1 MRAPQEFFC
10 VGSALYPR
18 PIPYEIC
25 PEIRSTQCSISTCLK
40 MCIFWKFRKMSKTS
54 VVKGLFQQWLTN
66 CDPKPWQIRCQS
78 DYWDFKPKS
87 IRFGVNLTILQNKE
101 LCRVAWSPKYSKS
114 VSKNP
119 KNEWMKIFFHGVFC
133 ICLQLRSAFEGVLR
147 KSHKKSQLS
156 SISCFVHFR
165 NNFWPTPFLHF
176 LAAGLIFQHF

>member
-1 MRAPQEFFC
+1 MFSDQFLQAVVNGNRLFWQKLKRAPQEFFC

-101 LCRVAWSPKYSKS
+101 WCRVAWSPKYSKMS
-114 VSKNP
+114 P
-119 KNEWMKIFFHGVFC
+119 KIQKMSEWIYFSMGFF
-133 ICLQLRSAFEGVLR
+133 AFVYNSGVLSR
-147 KSHKKSQLS
+147 
-156 SISCFVHFR
+156 
-165 NNFWPTPFLHF
+165 
-176 LAAGLIFQHF
+176 GY

>member
-1 MRAPQEFFC
+1 MWPKIMR
-10 VGSALYPR
+10 
-18 PIPYEIC
+18 
-25 PEIRSTQCSISTCLK
+25 TQCSISICLK
-40 MCIFWKFRKMSKTS
+40 MGIFWKVRKMSKTS
-54 VVKGLFQQWLTN
+54 VFQGFSRKWWKYD
-66 CDPKPWQIRCQS
+66 DPKPHQIRCRS

-87 IRFGVNLTILQNKE
+87 IRFGWNLIILQNKE
-101 LCRVAWSPKYSKS
+101 WCRVAWSPKYSKS

-119 KNEWMKIFFHGVFC
+119 KNEWMKIFFLGVFC